1 MNWPSYNQSL
11 VKRGEIL
18 LGFDI
23 INNWDT
29 ELKEMNKDKIGEPF
43 HYPNT
48 FLLLLG
54 YAKAYF
60 HLPYRQTEGI
70 TQAHVKGKVPSIPN
84 YTTINR
90 RINRLD
96 IQIKDT
102 TDSSK
107 EFEDEYIVIAIDST
121 GIKITNRGQWMQD
134 KWHIKNKKGYLKIHV
149 AVNVKTKKILAMKV
163 TDEHVH
169 DSKTLPGLVDDVI
182 KSDNMTTTAAA
193 SAAAAAIGKL
203 FADGAYDS
211 NDIFGYLG
219 DNGIHPCIKVRKN
232 SKVRWMKKGDILRN
246 LSVVA
251 QKKDLQKWKDSVSYG
266 QRWIVETVFSCI
278 KRRFGEYVYSVKLQ
292 NMIQEL
298 MLKASLYNKLIS
310 V

>member
-1 MNWPSYNQSL
+1 MNWPAVYNQSL

-29 ELKEMNKDKIGEPF
+29 ELKEMNQGKIGEPF

-54 YAKAYF
+54 YAKIYF

-70 TQAHVKGKVPSIPN
+70 TQAHAKWKVPSIPN

-107 EFEDEYIVIAIDST
+107 EFEDEYIIIAIDST
-121 GIKITNRGQWMQD
+121 GIKVTNRGHQWMRD
-134 KWHIKNKKGYLKIHV
+134 KWHIKNNNKKGYLKIHV

-163 TDEHVH
+163 TDDEHVH
-169 DSKTLPGLVDDVI
+169 DSKTLPGLVDEAI
-182 KSDNMTTTAAA
+182 ESDKKIT
-193 SAAAAAIGKL
+193 IGKL
-203 FADGAYDS
+203 FADGSYDG

-219 DNGIHPCIKVRKN
+219 DNGIQPCIKVRKN
-232 SKVRWMKKGDILRN
+232 SKVRWKKGNILRN

-266 QRWIVETVFSCI
+266 QRWIVETVFSSL
-278 KRRFGEYVYSVKLQ
+278 KRMFGEYVYSVKLK
-292 NMIQEL
+292 NMIQEM
-298 MLKASLYNKLIS
+298 MLKASLYNKMIS